1 MTTSA
6 ELARRIRQ
14 ARGLEPADLVIKGAR
29 ILNVA
34 DGSITPGD
42 VAITGDA
49 VVGAYEDYDGREVI
63 DATGLVVAP
72 GFIDTH
78 VHLES
83 SLVSPFEFERLVLPR
98 GTTTAICDPHEIAN
112 VLGLDGIRYVLD
124 AARELTLSLFVN
136 LSSCVP
142 SSPLETSG
150 AELAAADL
158 VTLRDHPGV
167 LGLAE
172 VMSFPTVL
180 AEEPGVLAKLEA
192 FQGRQIDGHAPL
204 LAGRDLS
211 AYAAVGIRTEH
222 EATGLDEAREKL
234 KKGMAILLR
243 EGSVAKDVDA
253 LAPLLNDYTS
263 ARIAF
268 CTDDRN
274 PVEIQAEGHIDHAV
288 RKAIAKG
295 APVPAAYRA
304 ASLTAA
310 TVMGLRDRGLVAPGY
325 RADLVLLDDLEAV
338 RVVDVVAG
346 GRPFRAGAPRVETS
360 GVGGGSIRRP
370 PVTAAALAVDAA
382 GPVPTIGVRANSL
395 LTDRLER
402 NPEDQDVARLA
413 VLERHGRNGNIARA
427 HVAGFGTLT
436 GAIGLSVGHDS
447 HNLSVLGRDSDD
459 MAVAANRLIA
469 LGGGAVVVRGGEVV
483 AELALPIAGLMS
495 DRPHEEVAARLIAV
509 HEAIARIGGELD
521 EPVVQLAF
529 LPLVVIPHLKLSDR
543 GLVDVDRFAFVDPAA
558 G

>member
-14 ARGLEPADLVIKGAR
+14 ARGLEPADLVVKGGR

-34 DGSITPGD
+34 DGTLDDGD
-42 VAITGDA
+42 VAVTGDTI
-49 VVGAYEDYDGREVI
+49 VGTYEAYEGRQII
-63 DATGLVVAP
+63 DAHGLIVAP
-72 GFIDTH
+72 GFVDTH
-78 VHLES
+78 VHVES

-124 AARELTLSLFVN
+124 AARELALSLFVN

-142 SSPLETSG
+142 SSPLETAGATLSA
-150 AELAAADL
+150 AELAG
-158 VTLRDHPGV
+158 LRDAPGV

-172 VMSFPTVL
+172 VMSFPAVL
-180 AEEPGVLAKLEA
+180 AEAPDVLAKLEA

-204 LAGRDLS
+204 LSGRDLA

-222 EATGLDEAREKL
+222 EATLLDEAREKL
-234 KKGMAILLR
+234 KKGMAILAR
-243 EGSVAKDVDA
+243 EGSVAKNVA
-253 LAPLLNDYTS
+253 TLAPLLRDFTA

-274 PVEIQAEGHIDHAV
+274 PAEILAEGHLDHAV
-288 RKAIAKG
+288 RTAIAAG
-295 APVPAAYRA
+295 AAPMAAYRA
-304 ASLTAA
+304 ASLTGAE
-310 TVMGLRDRGLVAPGY
+310 VMGLRDRGLIAPGY
-325 RADLVLLDDLEAV
+325 RADLLLVENLEAV
-338 RVVDVVAG
+338 TVERVIAG
-346 GRPFRAGAPRVETS
+346 GALFRAGEGRIETS
-360 GVGGGSIRRP
+360 GVGRGSVKRAE
-370 PVTAAALAVDAA
+370 VTAAELTPLVAA
-382 GPVPTIGVRANSL
+382 PAATIGVRPGSL
-395 LTDRLER
+395 ITDRLER
-402 NPEDQDVARLA
+402 DPRDADVLTLA
-413 VLERHGRNGNIARA
+413 VLERHGKNGNIGLG
-427 HVAGFGTLT
+427 HVSGFGPLD

-447 HNLSVLGRDSDD
+447 HNLSVLGRDPEEL
-459 MAVAANRLIA
+459 AIAANRLIA
-469 LGGGAVVVRGGEVV
+469 LDGGAVAVRGGEVV

-495 DRPHEEVAARLIAV
+495 DRPYEEVVERLAALKDAV
-509 HEAIARIGGELD
+509 AAMGGTLD
-521 EPVVQLAF
+521 EPLLQLAF